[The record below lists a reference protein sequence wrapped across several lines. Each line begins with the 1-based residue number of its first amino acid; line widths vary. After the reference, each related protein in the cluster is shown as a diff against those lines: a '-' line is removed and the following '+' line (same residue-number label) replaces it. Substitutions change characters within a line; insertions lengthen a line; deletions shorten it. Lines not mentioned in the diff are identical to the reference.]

1 MEAAHLLSISTLLKA
16 LSANVRINFY
26 ISMKYDIKNVC
37 VTSASNTLVSLIS
50 NFFTA
55 HQIQPTLT
63 QEIDEWIFAPCC
75 GYNMQL
81 FLLVC
86 IQTL

>member
-1 MEAAHLLSISTLLKA
+1 METAHLLSISTPLKA

-26 ISMKYDIKNVC
+26 ISMKYDIKNFSI
-37 VTSASNTLVSLIS
+37 TSVSSILVSLIS

-55 HQIQPTLT
+55 YQVQPTLT
-63 QEIDEWIFAPCC
+63 QEMDEWIFAPYC

>member
-1 MEAAHLLSISTLLKA
+1 MEAAHLLSISTPLKA

-37 VTSASNTLVSLIS
+37 VTAASNILVSLIS

-55 HQIQPTLT
+55 HLIQPTLT
-63 QEIDEWIFAPCC
+63 QEIDEWIFAPYC

>member
-16 LSANVRINFY
+16 LPANVRINFY
-26 ISMKYDIKNVC
+26 ISMKYDLC
-37 VTSASNTLVSLIS
+37 FQYSGVSHL
-50 NFFTA
+50 

-63 QEIDEWIFAPCC
+63 QEIDEWIFVDILHC

-81 FLLVC
+81 FLAGLHPNTVTKYV
-86 IQTL
+86 Q